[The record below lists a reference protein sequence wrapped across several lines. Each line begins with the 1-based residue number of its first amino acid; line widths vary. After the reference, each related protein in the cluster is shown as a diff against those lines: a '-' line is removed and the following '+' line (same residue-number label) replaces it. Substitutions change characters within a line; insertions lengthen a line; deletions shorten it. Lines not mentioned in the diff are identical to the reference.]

1 MKKAQSSVAPEVSWR
16 RLLRLLRYPPL
27 LSITPEQFATIQAR
41 IWKRL
46 SHRLAAPSPSH
57 N

>member
-1 MKKAQSSVAPEVSWR
+1 MKKAQPAPQLSWR
-16 RLLRLLRYPPL
+16 RLLQLLRHPPA
-27 LSITPEQFATIQAR
+27 LSVTPEQFATIQAR
-41 IWKRL
+41 VWERL